1 LNGKDGINKK
11 FRFKELIH
19 GNREKILKGL
29 FAVIIL
35 LVLIYELKGE
45 ISKINFLQTLKVL
58 RQFDNLTVLLIFL
71 SGVAAVS
78 FTTLYD
84 LAVNKYFSLGISL
97 RKMFEISWI
106 SNAINLFV
114 GLGGLAGMSVRSI
127 LYKKEGIETEKIIKS
142 NGYILIS
149 NITGLS
155 VLILLGIFKLY
166 DFSQFLGGRT
176 WYMLVLI
183 VFALYLP
190 LYFFIDKIP
199 FLRKKVF
206 EDDKPVSIKFKIIMI
221 CCSVA
226 DWIAATA
233 FFCGVNMCFSRD
245 ITIMNIAP
253 LYLIGITVGLI
264 SFVPSGIG
272 TFDLTVLAGL
282 KQIGVSSENALA
294 AILMYRLFYYIIPW
308 AFSTLVFIT
317 RIVPNKR
324 NNKNDTVKKQGM
336 DLGVK
341 ALSVMVI
348 FAGMVLILSA
358 ATPAVAERFKIVR
371 GFMSMHILRFSKKTS
386 VIIGIILLV
395 LSKGIKDKVKISY
408 NLTLSLLII
417 GAFMTFIKGLDYEE
431 AIILT
436 VTTVVLYFSRDC
448 FYRETS
454 PVKFK
459 EVFRLFI
466 GTAVVSLLYVLIVF
480 SFNRHLPLV
489 HNVDKSAILT
499 ETLVIFLAAWV
510 ILAIYLLTRVKRGK
524 FSYPSEEDLDKL
536 VDFLNNHSGN
546 IMTHLLFLKD
556 KYFYYSGDDQ
566 MLIPFAQ
573 AKDKLVVLG
582 EPIGN
587 QKKLKECLIE
597 FREFAD
603 TYKLTPVFY
612 EISDENYSVYHDLGY
627 EFFKLGEEATVDL
640 LKFDLSGK
648 KKKDLR
654 LARNKVESGELDF
667 QIINPPFEEGFIREL
682 SEVSDEWL
690 GKRSEKG
697 FSMGWFD
704 EEYLNR
710 TPIAVIKST
719 GKVIAFANLMP
730 LYDNETISVDLM
742 RLKNDIPSG
751 TMDALFIYLFQWSK
765 DNGYKKFNLGMAPL
779 SGVGNEAYSFNEE
792 KLVGLLYR
800 HGQKFYSFEGLRKY
814 KEKFQPDWQ
823 NKYVAYPKELNV
835 SLLLL
840 ELVKLTSKS
849 LVKS

>member
-1 LNGKDGINKK
+1 MSGKDGNKK
-11 FRFKELIH
+11 KFKFEEIICENK
-19 GNREKILKGL
+19 GKILKGSL
-29 FAVIIL
+29 ALIIL
-35 LVLIYELKGE
+35 LALIYELKGE
-45 ISKINFLQTLKVL
+45 ISKINFPQTIKVL
-58 RQFDNLTVLLIFL
+58 RQLDKPTLLLIFL
-71 SGVAAVS
+71 SGVAAIS

-114 GLGGLAGMSVRSI
+114 GMGGLAGMSVRSI

-155 VLILLGIFKLY
+155 VLILLGIFKAY
-166 DFSQFLGGRT
+166 DFSQFLDGRM
-176 WYMLVLI
+176 WYMLVL
-183 VFALYLP
+183 VGFVLYLP

-199 FLRKKVF
+199 FLREKVF
-206 EDDKPVSIKFKIIMI
+206 EDDKTASAKFKIVMI
-221 CCSVA
+221 ACSVA

-233 FFCGVNMCFSRD
+233 FFCGVNMCFSHD
-245 ITIMNIAP
+245 VAVMNIVP
-253 LYLIGITVGLI
+253 LYLTGITVGLI
-264 SFVPSGIG
+264 SFIPSGIG

-282 KQIGVSSENALA
+282 KQIGAGSEDALA
-294 AILMYRLFYYIIPW
+294 AILLYRLFYYVIPW

-317 RIVPNKR
+317 KIVPNKGK
-324 NNKNDTVKKQGM
+324 NKSDATKKTGI
-336 DLGVK
+336 DLGVR
-341 ALSVMVI
+341 ALSLMVI

-358 ATPAVAERFKIVR
+358 ATPAVAERFKIVK
-371 GFMSMHILRFSKKTS
+371 GFMSMHILKFSKKTS

-408 NLTLSLLII
+408 NLTFSLLIL

-436 VTTVVLYFSRDC
+436 VTTAVLYFSRDC

-459 EVFRLFI
+459 EVFRLFM
-466 GTAVVSLLYVLIVF
+466 GTVVVSLVYVLIVY
-480 SFNRHLPLV
+480 SSNRHLPS
-489 HNVDKSAILT
+489 DKPAILA
-499 ETLVIFLAAWV
+499 ETMLIFLAAWA
-510 ILAIYLLTRVKRGK
+510 ILAVYLLTRVKKGR
-524 FSYPSEEDLDKL
+524 FNYPTEEDLNKL
-536 VDFLNNHSGN
+536 KEFLNNYPGN

-556 KYFYYSGDDQ
+556 KYLYYAEDGQ
-566 MLIPFAQ
+566 MLIPFSQ
-573 AKDKLVVLG
+573 TKDKLVVLG

-587 QKKLKECLIE
+587 QKKLKESLIE

-640 LKFDLSGK
+640 LKFDISGK

-654 LARNKVESGELDF
+654 LAKNKVESGEMNF
-667 QIINPPFEEGFIREL
+667 QVVNPPFDEAFIREL
-682 SEVSDEWL
+682 REVSDEWL
-690 GKRSEKG
+690 GKRSERG

-704 EEYLNR
+704 EEYLSL
-710 TPIAVIKST
+710 TPMAVIKKD
-719 GKVIAFANLMP
+719 GEIIAFANLMP
-730 LYDNETISVDLM
+730 VYDGDTISIDLM

-751 TMDALFIYLFQWSK
+751 TMDALFVYLFQWSK
-765 DNGYKKFNLGMAPL
+765 ENKYKKFNLGMAPL
-779 SGVGNEAYSFNEE
+779 SGVGNNAYSFNEE
-792 KLVGLLYR
+792 KLIGLLYR
-800 HGQKFYSFEGLRKY
+800 HGQKLYSFEGLRKY

-823 NKYVAYPKELNV
+823 NKYVAYPKELSI

-849 LVKS
+849 SSKGFT